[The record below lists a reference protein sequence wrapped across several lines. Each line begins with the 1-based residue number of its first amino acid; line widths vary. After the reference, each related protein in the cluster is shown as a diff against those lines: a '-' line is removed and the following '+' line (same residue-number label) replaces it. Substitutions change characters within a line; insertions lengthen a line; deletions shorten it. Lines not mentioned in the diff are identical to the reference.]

1 MSVRLAACA
10 AAVLLLPGLQAA
22 AAAGVETEVIH
33 FTHGEAEVQGLIAWN
48 DDYAEPR
55 PGVVIIHGGWGYSDN
70 VRAQAER
77 LAESGYVG
85 FAVDMYGMGPV
96 ETHLEDDRGMRRL
109 LNENPLLRATR
120 FNLAVERLRQ
130 HPRVDPERIS
140 AIGYCWGGEVILEM
154 ARAGASFDALITF
167 AGILSTDHPAPA
179 GYVVPRILVLHGDSD
194 PYAPRE
200 QVEAFRQEMT
210 AAGADFEIV
219 VYPDVAHAF
228 SQPYA
233 RQANMEGIAYDEQAD
248 NDSWNRMLALLGEV
262 YE

>member
-1 MSVRLAACA
+1 MTTTPSR
-10 AAVLLLPGLQAA
+10 G
-22 AAAGVETEVIH
+22 
-33 FTHGEAEVQGLIAWN
+33 
-48 DDYAEPR
+48 
-55 PGVVIIHGGWGYSDN
+55 PGVIIIHGGWGYSDN

-120 FNLAVERLRQ
+120 FNLAVERLQQ

-167 AGILSTDHPAPA
+167 AGILSTDNPAPA

-233 RQANMEGIAYDEQAD
+233 REANMEGIAYDEQAD
-248 NDSWNRMLALLGEV
+248 NDSWRRMLALLDAV